1 MLCIAAAAGLCASA
15 NAQVNVSVTLR
26 PEVIRFSPGEQ
37 PLYVLFVNLAASG
50 FADETNIENV
60 VRVASGN
67 NSFLADVHPAL
78 YSGGSTSPGL
88 SSVED
93 LNIAINEAGTWTM
106 TVTDGLTGVTSNYSM
121 TVTTPGID
129 GAYLRPISLDLTNG
143 SILAPNPTIN
153 FSIDPAPFQESE
165 FSSGGAFLSGNLP
178 GHFVASP
185 SVLPTDTSWTPDG
198 PLAIDTYFLDM
209 RFQNDSNPALV
220 GMSHPVPIGDTPE
233 LGSFDVTV
241 VPATE
246 AQANSLYVGSAAPYQ
261 VSVTFQPDVISFSP
275 LDPPVYI
282 LGIGLNATGFV
293 DENNTD
299 NFVQLISG
307 SSAFSGD
314 FYPARGQGSGT
325 AGSYG
330 YLSVEDLSATI
341 NDPNPWTLRLT
352 DGVTGIIS
360 EYSLYVSTPGIA
372 QDYVRPMTLDTL
384 PNSSITDYPTFGFTL
399 DPAASPDA
407 EYTSAFAFLLGNLPG
422 HVYGDPPITPADRSW
437 TPTGPIEP
445 DSYYI
450 VVGMESSAAPSSLID
465 LSPLSPSSTTT
476 RDVLF
481 TPFYRA
487 GSYAQSGGVISSPYC
502 PADFNQDG
510 GVDGADVSAF
520 FDEWE
525 AGNSDADVNRDG
537 GVDGADVDVFFS
549 AWESGGC

>member
-1 MLCIAAAAGLCASA
+1 MA
-15 NAQVNVSVTLR
+15 
-26 PEVIRFSPGEQ
+26 
-37 PLYVLFVNLAASG
+37 
-50 FADETNIENV
+50 
-60 VRVASGN
+60 
-67 NSFLADVHPAL
+67 
-78 YSGGSTSPGL
+78 
-88 SSVED
+88 
-93 LNIAINEAGTWTM
+93 
-106 TVTDGLTGVTSNYSM
+106 
-121 TVTTPGID
+121 
-129 GAYLRPISLDLTNG
+129 
-143 SILAPNPTIN
+143 
-153 FSIDPAPFQESE
+153 PAPAVGVADRWMGKNGTLSGWPIGVAAPSPESQ

-178 GHFVASP
+178 GNFVSTP

-198 PLAIDTYFLDM
+198 PLAIDTYFLLM
-209 RFQNDSNPALV
+209 RFQNDSNPGLLQ
-220 GMSHPVPIGDTPE
+220 MSYPTPIGDTPE
-233 LGSFDVTV
+233 LGNFDSTV

-246 AQANSLYVGSAAPYQ
+246 AQAVNLHVDSAAPCQ

-275 LDPPVYI
+275 LDPSVYI
-282 LGIGLNATGFV
+282 LGIGINAVGFV

-307 SSAFSGD
+307 NFAFSSD

-330 YLSVEDLSATI
+330 YSSVEDLSAAI
-341 NDPNPWTLRLT
+341 NDPNPWMLRLT

-360 EYSLYVSTPGIA
+360 EYALNVSTPGIA
-372 QDYVRPMTLDTL
+372 QDYVRPITLDTL

-399 DPAASPDA
+399 DPATSPDA
-407 EYTSAFAFLLGNLPG
+407 EYTSAFAFLLGDLPG

-450 VVGMESSAAPSSLID
+450 VVGMERSDAPSSMLD
-465 LSPLSPSSTTT
+465 VSPPIPAGGAS
-476 RDVLF
+476 REVVL

-487 GSYAQSGGVISSPYC
+487 GSYAQSGGVISSPFC

-520 FDEWE
+520 FAEWE

-537 GVDGADVDVFFS
+537 GVDGADIDTFFA